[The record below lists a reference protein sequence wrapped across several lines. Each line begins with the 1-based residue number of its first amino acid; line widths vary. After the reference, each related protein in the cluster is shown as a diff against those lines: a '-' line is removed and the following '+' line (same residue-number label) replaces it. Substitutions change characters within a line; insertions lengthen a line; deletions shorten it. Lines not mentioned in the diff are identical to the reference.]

1 MDLPTFDVDRP
12 QTFKTWIDSFEW
24 MFLNKWH
31 DINMTYDK
39 DDRELIES
47 ENGQRYLYRHFY
59 QLIGPKG
66 REFLSSQVIS
76 KLPAGDQQKFK
87 AIKNYLLDNC
97 QPKKND
103 IKTIGDLITCEQKD
117 DETLGEFTNRARN
130 YAQRISTTDNE
141 LLEKITLTAILYG
154 LKDKDKVNKILMSD
168 KMPNLDEAIR
178 MLQTQEAIWDTS
190 RVKVKSENNVDR
202 VSHRYKKKPNNRDF
216 GNRDKPQGGYSN
228 SKCKNCGRSHAQG
241 NCRAKKEKCFNC
253 HKIGH
258 FSACCLSRNSNG
270 RYRNRRNVNPVDE
283 DDEHYEYADEEG
295 NWDQSAEKVFMGEV
309 TTVNA
314 IGTTSSS

>member
-178 MLQTQEAIWDTS
+178 MLKTQEAIWDTS

-202 VSHRYKKKPNNRDF
+202 VSHRYN
-216 GNRDKPQGGYSN
+216 
-228 SKCKNCGRSHAQG
+228 
-241 NCRAKKEKCFNC
+241 
-253 HKIGH
+253 KIGNH
-258 FSACCLSRNSNG
+258 
-270 RYRNRRNVNPVDE
+270 P
-283 DDEHYEYADEEG
+283 
-295 NWDQSAEKVFMGEV
+295 
-309 TTVNA
+309 
-314 IGTTSSS
+314 